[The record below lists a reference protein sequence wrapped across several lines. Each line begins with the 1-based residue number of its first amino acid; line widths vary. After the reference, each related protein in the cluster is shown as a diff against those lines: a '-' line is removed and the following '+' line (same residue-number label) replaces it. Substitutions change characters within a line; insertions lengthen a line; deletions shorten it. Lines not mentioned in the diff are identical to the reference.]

1 MGMSGSVRGLCA
13 GKTFPKDLLQETET
27 GEGGEV
33 EERQEEM
40 VVREKKMKNEV
51 NEFLRTT
58 SVIHLNPAHYHRSNA
73 TTSELLGQSI
83 DA

>member
-13 GKTFPKDLLQETET
+13 GKESAGDFPKDLLQETET

-40 VVREKKMKNEV
+40 VVREKKNE
-51 NEFLRTT
+51 E
-58 SVIHLNPAHYHRSNA
+58 
-73 TTSELLGQSI
+73 
-83 DA
+83 